1 MKVLIPSKQH
11 LKVIATV
18 LRDGKFYRDE
28 KEVPPTF
35 GDREQKDLVRRA
47 AKEAVIAEKVGACVA
62 LCAFVSLE
70 ATYNCCCGNC
80 FRFSTCRNEDM
91 FEATCSLD
99 GQIKTCKCGRKYQI
113 SDDEEWRVK
122 QIGGPN
128 MPRIITE

>member
-11 LKVIATV
+11 LIVMATV

-35 GDREQKDLVRRA
+35 GDREQIECLRRA
-47 AKEAVIAEKVGACVA
+47 EKEAEIAEIEGECVEVEA
-62 LCAFVSLE
+62 DVSLE